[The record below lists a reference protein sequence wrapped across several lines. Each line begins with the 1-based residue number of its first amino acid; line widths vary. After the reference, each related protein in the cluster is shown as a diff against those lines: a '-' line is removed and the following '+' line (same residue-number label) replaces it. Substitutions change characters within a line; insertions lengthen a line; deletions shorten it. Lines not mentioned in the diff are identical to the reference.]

1 MTNDRL
7 LKYIDLIENYAKNNY
22 KKCFRDPGGKF
33 KQPYF
38 VPGASYAY
46 ELWDW
51 DSWLTDYALDLIAE
65 EDISAYEKGCVLDF
79 LDNADAE
86 DRIPINIKMDKESIF
101 DLKPGSSVNIHKP
114 CLAQHALFV
123 SEKSSDGAEWLRDR
137 FPQLRR
143 FIAWYD
149 NNAYHAESGLY
160 VWINDFAIGVDN
172 DPCVFYRPDKSTA
185 AIFLNNLMYGELCA
199 MSRLCAM
206 LSDQDGEKTY
216 AAKAERLKEAIQSEC
231 WDERDGFF
239 YSADVSLK
247 PVDPNEWLHS
257 GGPRQYKSLP
267 MRIGVWSGFLC
278 MWNGIATKEQAKR
291 MVEEHY
297 LNEKT
302 FYAPCGVRSVSKAEK
317 MYAIRN
323 TGNPSCWIGPIW
335 VNANYMVSEGLRR
348 YGYAALAD
356 ELDEKTVLTLG
367 KDLEECGEF
376 HEYYHPETGEGIR
389 NKGFQSWNLL
399 VYNMAER
406 LKNKIKSED

>member
-1 MTNDRL
+1 MKTEQL
-7 LKYIDLIENYAKNNY
+7 SKYVELIQSYCKSNY
-22 KKCFRDPGGKF
+22 KKCFREKGGKF
-33 KQPYF
+33 NHPYF

-51 DSWLTDYALDLIAE
+51 DSWLTDYALDCIAD
-65 EDISAYEKGCVLDF
+65 EDISSYEKGCVLDF
-79 LDNADAE
+79 LENADE
-86 DRIPINIKMDKESIF
+86 EGRIPINIKMDKESIF

-114 CLAQHALFV
+114 CLAQHALFI
-123 SEKSSDGAEWLRDR
+123 SRKSNDGAEWLRER

-149 NNAYHAESGLY
+149 ENAYHAESGLY

-185 AIFLNNLMYGELCA
+185 SIFLNNLMYCELCA
-199 MSRLCAM
+199 MSQLCAM
-206 LSDQDGEKTY
+206 LSNRDGETY
-216 AAKAERLKEAIQSEC
+216 YAEKAERLKASIQAEC

-239 YSADVSLK
+239 YSADVALK

-257 GGPRQYKSLP
+257 GAPRKYRSLP
-267 MRIGVWSGFLC
+267 MRIGVWTGFLC

-302 FYAPCGVRSVSKAEK
+302 FNAPYGVRSLSKAEK
-317 MYAIRN
+317 MYAIEN

-335 VNANYMVSEGLRR
+335 VNANYMVAQALRN
-348 YGYAALAD
+348 YGYDALAD
-356 ELDEKTVLTLG
+356 ELEQKTVECLG

-406 LKNKIKSED
+406 LKNKN